1 MNAFLK
7 QTRVFLRTTAALSLV
22 AGIGAGMAIAQAA
35 QDTLV
40 LSNGDTLHGKLVTEI
55 GGTVTF
61 HTDDLG
67 DVKVPWAK
75 IKELHSNQKFAII
88 PKGVELQGKKRV
100 RQVPVGTVDVK
111 DNALT
116 VTGTNTP
123 AEPVPLAN
131 AAYIVDEATVN
142 KLLNSEPGFF
152 QAWNGSATAGATIVA
167 ASTNQ
172 YTVSGAVGLIR
183 VVPSVP
189 WLNPRN
195 RTAVDFSGSYG
206 KITQPAYVIPAT
218 PGPPPTPA
226 TPVAASTLKT
236 AILHADGERD
246 EYFSPRVYALV
257 NVAFDHNYSQSLDLQ
272 QIYGGGIGVTAIKDP
287 KQELDLKAT
296 IQYERQ
302 SFMASAA
309 GPATQ
314 DNLIGTTFG
323 ASYVAKLKLVT
334 YTQGLAYLPAWNDM
348 HAYSANETNTLTF
361 PAWKNFGFTVGT
373 LDSYINNPPVSAPPT
388 KANSFQ
394 FTMGLTYAI
403 KSKY

>member
-7 QTRVFLRTTAALSLV
+7 QTRALLRATAAVSL
-22 AGIGAGMAIAQAA
+22 ATGLTMSLGAGMALAQAV

-40 LSNGDTLHGKLVTEI
+40 LSNGDTLHGKLVKEI

-67 DVKVPWAK
+67 DVNVPWAK
-75 IKELHSNQKFAII
+75 IKELHSSQKFAII

-100 RQVPVGTVDVK
+100 HQVPVGTIDVR

-123 AEPVPLAN
+123 SEPVPLAN

-142 KLLNSEPGFF
+142 KLLNHEPGFF
-152 QAWNGSATAGATIVA
+152 QSWNGAATAGATIVA

-172 YTVSGAVGLIR
+172 YTVAGAVGLVR
-183 VVPSVP
+183 VVPNVP

-206 KITQPAYVIPAT
+206 KITQPAYTNPA
-218 PGPPPTPA
+218 PPPAVVP
-226 TPVAASTLKT
+226 ASTLKT
-236 AILHADGERD
+236 AILHVDAERD
-246 EYFSPRVYALV
+246 EYFSPRAYGLV
-257 NVAFDHNYSQSLDLQ
+257 NVAFDHNYSQSLSLQ
-272 QIYGGGIGVTAIKDP
+272 QIYGGGIGYTAIKSP
-287 KQELDLKAT
+287 KQQLDLKAT

-302 SFMASAA
+302 NFMSSAA

-323 ASYVAKLKLVT
+323 AAYIAKLKFAT
-334 YTQGLAYLPAWNDM
+334 YTQTLAYLPAWNDM
-348 HAYSANETNTLTF
+348 HAYSANETDTLSF
-361 PAWKNFGFTVGT
+361 PAWKNFSFTVGT

-394 FTMGLTYAI
+394 FTMGLTYNI